1 MTTHEN
7 TIVPRMTTALVL
19 PGGGALGA
27 YEAGV
32 ARYLAEELP
41 RELGGEAR
49 IDLLC
54 GTSVG
59 AFHACALAAYADR
72 PGTGTARLADW
83 WSALR
88 IDRILPVDLSH
99 LLGGLCSARTAGKA
113 TTRSGGLFDTRGLER
128 LLGQVPFEQIARHL
142 REGRLRGVTVS
153 TTHVASGHTV
163 VFAQCA
169 GPIPK
174 RLPDRTV
181 AIRPATLAP
190 EHALASAAIPLLFP
204 AIRIDGELYCEGGLR
219 QNVPLA
225 PALHLGADRI
235 IAVSA
240 HHLDDADATTA
251 QARERA
257 FQGPLYLAGK
267 MLNALL
273 LDRIDN
279 DLERLEQINGILAEV
294 RERSE
299 PRSGAAT
306 NEPLRRVH
314 TAVIRASQP
323 LGRLG
328 AEFVRSPAF
337 RTQGAAARAL
347 RAIAHLEGD
356 LDSDLLAYL
365 LFDGEFAGRLIEIGR
380 ADARRQ
386 RAELCALFGAAGPRE
401 AAALRG

>member
-1 MTTHEN
+1 
-7 TIVPRMTTALVL
+7 VTTALVL

-49 IDLLC
+49 IDLFC

-59 AFHACALAAYADR
+59 AFHACALAAHADR
-72 PGTGTARLADW
+72 LSTGTARLAEW
-83 WSALR
+83 WGGVR
-88 IDRILPVDLSH
+88 IDRILPADLSR
-99 LLGGLCSARTAGKA
+99 LFGALCGARASAEAPAK
-113 TTRSGGLFDTRGLER
+113 SGGLFDTRGLER
-128 LLGQVPFEQIARHL
+128 LLAQVPFDRIARHL
-142 REGRLRGVTVS
+142 QEGRLRGVTVS

-169 GPIPK
+169 GPIPQK
-174 RLPDRTV
+174 LPDRTV
-181 AIRPATLAP
+181 AIRAARLEAQ
-190 EHALASAAIPLLFP
+190 HALASAAIPLLFP

-240 HHLDDADATTA
+240 HHLDDADGATA
-251 QARERA
+251 RARERA

-279 DLERLEQINGILAEV
+279 DLERLEQINAIVAEA
-294 RERSE
+294 RERTGV
-299 PRSGAAT
+299 RFDARADR
-306 NEPLRRVH
+306 PLRQVR
-314 TAVIRASQP
+314 TAVIRSSQP

-337 RTQGAAARAL
+337 RARGAAARAL

-356 LDSDLLAYL
+356 LDADLLAYL

-386 RAELCALFGAAGPRE
+386 SANLCALFEAAGPRE
-401 AAALRG
+401 VTALRG